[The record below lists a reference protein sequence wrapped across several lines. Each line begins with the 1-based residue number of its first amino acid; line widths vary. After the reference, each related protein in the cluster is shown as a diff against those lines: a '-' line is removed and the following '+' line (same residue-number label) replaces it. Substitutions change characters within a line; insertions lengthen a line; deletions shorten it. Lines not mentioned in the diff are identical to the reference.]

1 MKINITKAH
10 GTKNT
15 FVIIFDSMHQSL
27 VKSNISKICETY
39 QTDGLLLLSEH
50 NKYDYKMDYYNNDGT
65 WETMCANGAR
75 CAALYMFRKN
85 LIKQE
90 SKFITGDGV
99 HKVIINNSDSIDLSM
114 IKPSFVTKQ
123 IKPNDCIGRFIDSGA
138 KHFVTLVNQINNQQV
153 KSEGSKIR
161 NNKLFQS
168 DGGVNVNFLKII
180 NKHHITVYTYEKGIE
195 NMVMSCGSGSVA
207 AAYYA
212 FKKNKIKSPVKISVP
227 GGELD
232 LIFNDNWSDVWLSG
246 PAHLELEEDW
256 EL

>member
-1 MKINITKAH
+1 MKIKITKSH
-10 GTKNT
+10 GTENS
-15 FVIIFDSMHQSL
+15 FIIIYDNQNHELIKHQ
-27 VKSNISKICETY
+27 ISKICK
-39 QTDGLLLLSEH
+39 QFKTDGLLLISDH
-50 NKYDYKMDYYNNDGT
+50 KDYDYQMDYFNNDGS

-75 CAALYMFRKN
+75 CAALFMFQKN
-85 LIKQE
+85 KCHENIH
-90 SKFITGDGV
+90 FITGDGP
-99 HKVIINNSDSIDLSM
+99 HHIKISNANLIKLSM
-114 IKPSFVTKQ
+114 KTPIFKTSDIEPCGYRGQ
-123 IKPNDCIGRFIDSGA
+123 FIDSGA

-161 NNKLFQS
+161 NNQLFQS
-168 DGGVNVNFLKII
+168 DGGVNVNFLQII
-180 NKHHITVYTYEKGIE
+180 NTHHITVYTYEKGIE